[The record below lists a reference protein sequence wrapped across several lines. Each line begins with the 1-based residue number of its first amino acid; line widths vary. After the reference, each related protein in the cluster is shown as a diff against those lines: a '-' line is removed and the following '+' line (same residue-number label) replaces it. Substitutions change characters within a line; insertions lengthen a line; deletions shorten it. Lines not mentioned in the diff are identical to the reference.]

1 MKKILTKILTLLS
14 LTFLL
19 LACGKNSG
27 DSKKESNELYVYVW
41 AEFIPR
47 EIYEKFQEATGIKV
61 IEDIYSSNEEMFA
74 KLKAGATGYD
84 IIMPSTDYLEILSN
98 EGMIQNIDK
107 TKISTLENIDPMVF
121 EKMSYFD
128 PNSEKGVPY
137 AMGGTGIAVNTKYI
151 KDYPR
156 DFSIYLDSR
165 LKGKMTLLDDMREV
179 MTSALLT
186 LGYKQETTNENEIA
200 AAAELV
206 KAWKKNI
213 IKFDAESFGKG
224 FASEEFLVVH
234 GYSDN
239 IFGEISEEDA
249 EYVDFMIPEK
259 GGVSYID
266 SLAIT
271 STSKNVENAH
281 KFMEFIHRPENYA
294 LLADE
299 LGIPSINVPAREL
312 MESEPVYEIEDL
324 KNTEILRDIKNALSI
339 QGKYWQEIMVSE

>member
-1 MKKILTKILTLLS
+1 MKKILTLLS
-14 LTFLL
+14 LSFLL
-19 LACGKNSG
+19 FACGKDGAN
-27 DSKKESNELYVYVW
+27 SKKGDNKLFVYVW

-47 EIYEKFQEATGIKV
+47 EIYEKFQEETGIKV

-84 IIMPSTDYLEILSN
+84 IVMPSTDYLEIMSS

-107 TKISTLENIDPMVF
+107 SKISTLENIDPIVF
-121 EKMSYFD
+121 EKTRYFD
-128 PNSEKGVPY
+128 PNGEKGVPY
-137 AMGGTGIAVNTKYI
+137 AMGGTGIIVNKKYV

-156 DFSIYLDSR
+156 DFSIYLKDN

-186 LGYKQETTNENEIA
+186 LGYEQDTTNEAEIK

-206 KAWKKNI
+206 KQWKKNI
-213 IKFDAESFGKG
+213 VKFDAESFGKG
-224 FASEEFLVVH
+224 FAAGEFLVVH

-239 IFGEISEEDA
+239 VFGELSEEA
-249 EYVDFMIPEK
+249 AKEVDFIIPEK

-271 STSKNVENAH
+271 STSKNVDNAH
-281 KFMEFIHRPENYA
+281 KFIEFIHRPENYA

-312 MESEPVYEIEDL
+312 MESKPVYEIKDL
-324 KNTEILRDIKNALSI
+324 KNTEILRDIKNALPI